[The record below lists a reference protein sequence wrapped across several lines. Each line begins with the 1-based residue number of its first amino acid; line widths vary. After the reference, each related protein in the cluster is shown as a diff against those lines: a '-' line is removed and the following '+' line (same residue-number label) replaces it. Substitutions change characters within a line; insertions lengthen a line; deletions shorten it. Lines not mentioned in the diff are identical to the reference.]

1 MKPFF
6 SAMSAWSC
14 IVISCFAI
22 VILSILGSLFSSNNH
37 SMMGSTE
44 DPKDGKAVAAAVFG
58 AVAVY
63 GGFLI
68 FCASQAY
75 LHIRESKRGAIT
87 LS

>member
-1 MKPFF
+1 
-6 SAMSAWSC
+6 
-14 IVISCFAI
+14 
-22 VILSILGSLFSSNNH
+22 
-37 SMMGSTE
+37 MMGSTE
-44 DPKDGKAVAAAVFG
+44 DPKDNTAVAAAVFG

-75 LHIRESKRGAIT
+75 LHMRESKRGAIA

>member
-1 MKPFF
+1 MKPVV
-6 SAMSAWSC
+6 SAMNAWTC
-14 IVISCFAI
+14 IVVSCFAI
-22 VILSILGSLFSSNNH
+22 VILSVIGALFKSNNH

-44 DPKDGKAVAAAVFG
+44 DPKDNTAVAAAVFG

-75 LHIRESKRGAIT
+75 LHMRESKRGAIA